1 MKSVRPVALT
11 PALSHRERE
20 TGGAACCPHPNP
32 LPQGE
37 GDGRCGMLP
46 SPRPS
51 PTGRGGQTVRPVAL
65 TPALSH
71 RERETDDAACCP
83 HPSPLPVGEGDRRCG
98 LLPSPQ
104 PSPTGRGRQ
113 TVRPVALTPALS
125 HRERGTGCP
134 LTLSHR
140 ERCTSAHG
148 APDEVA
154 LMEGG
159 ATR

>member
-11 PALSHRERE
+11 PTLSHRERG
-20 TGGAACCPHPNP
+20 TDGAACCPHPSP

-37 GDGRCGMLP
+37 GARRCGLLP

-51 PTGRGGQTVRPVAL
+51 PTGRGGQTVRHVAL

-83 HPSPLPVGEGDRRCG
+83 LPGPLPQGEGDR
-98 LLPSPQ
+98 PP
-104 PSPTGRGRQ
+104 
-113 TVRPVALTPALS
+113 PALS
-125 HRERGTGCP
+125 PWERERG
-134 LTLSHR
+134 
-140 ERCTSAHG
+140 TSAHG

-154 LMEGG
+154 LVEGG
-159 ATR
+159 GTRRNARHRFGGAGGIHQHKAGLVLSFRPYPLAFII